1 MNLVPIDTGGTAT
14 DLVGGD
20 PFVGGDFAA
29 LMSGLMTG
37 DTQIVPHLDIPTS
50 EHLPDGT
57 ETSDGDEAADLAG
70 SILEFIGTPPS
81 GSAISPQRIEAAPRP
96 ASALSTNP
104 EEPIEPIAPG
114 RPADI
119 GAAETVSI
127 APAPDP
133 IAASPEAVAAVA
145 PGDRPALAT
154 VHPISNA
161 AADASSSKP
170 PVATPVAGAVDGS
183 RSVDQ
188 PSTGSTVWAK
198 PALEAAAPPQTS
210 DRPAA
215 AAEASTGAEPLRSAP
230 FITADT
236 FSTAA
241 QQRPT
246 ESIKTLGSEPEPP
259 APDVAVIQ
267 SDVEV
272 ETGNTA
278 RQVESA
284 RPGVTISQPAL
295 IGVARRVEEAIAA
308 LATKPDPKIVTLQ
321 LDELDGLRLTVAL
334 RADGIHLSS
343 SGDAALTTEIERA
356 LATRGFEMASGNDG
370 EGQRSDQEA
379 DNGWRPQPT
388 PPGRMR
394 TTNSSD
400 IRL

>member
-1 MNLVPIDTGGTAT
+1 MNLVPIDTGGTPT

-20 PFVGGDFAA
+20 PSVGGDFAA

-37 DTQIVPHLDIPTS
+37 DTQIIPHLDIPTS
-50 EHLPDGT
+50 EQLPDGI
-57 ETSDGDEAADLAG
+57 ETSDGDEGADVAG

-81 GSAISPQRIEAAPRP
+81 GSAISPQRIEADPRP
-96 ASALSTNP
+96 TSALSTNSK
-104 EEPIEPIAPG
+104 ESIEPIAPG
-114 RPADI
+114 RPADV
-119 GAAETVSI
+119 GAEPVSI
-127 APAPDP
+127 TPGPDP
-133 IAASPEAVAAVA
+133 IAASAEAVAAVA

-154 VHPISNA
+154 VHPISNQ
-161 AADASSSKP
+161 AADAPSSKP
-170 PVATPVAGAVDGS
+170 PVAASVAGAVDDD
-183 RSVDQ
+183 RAVER
-188 PSTGSTVWAK
+188 PNAGSTVWTK
-198 PALEAAAPPQTS
+198 PTLGSAAPAPTS

-215 AAEASTGAEPLRSAP
+215 AAAASTGAEPLRSAP

-236 FSTAA
+236 FSAAA

-246 ESIKTLGSEPEPP
+246 ETIKTLGSELEPP

-295 IGVARRVEEAIAA
+295 IGIARRVEEAIAA

-334 RADGIHLSS
+334 RPDGIHLSS

-356 LATRGFEMASGNDG
+356 LATRGFDMASGNDR